1 MTPMPSRAEA
11 AEQLREQATSCRR
24 LALNA
29 RTPRGSRALR
39 AVAEQFDDDALRVD
53 PLPAAAFIALDDGT
67 ETALVRARLA
77 LERQDALRYAPR
89 SPQIR
94 KS

>member
-1 MTPMPSRAEA
+1 M
-11 AEQLREQATSCRR
+11 
-24 LALNA
+24 
-29 RTPRGSRALR
+29 RGHQGAPGHF
-39 AVAEQFDDDALRVD
+39 APWPEQFDDDALRVD